1 MLHNPLGEKFNI
13 PQKISKRTKLRKP
26 WSGRLRGTYSE
37 TLVCISQTHIEKHKC
52 NCFQKY

>member
-1 MLHNPLGEKFNI
+1 MLHNPLGEKFNV
-13 PQKISKRTKLRKP
+13 PQKISKRTKFRKP

-52 NCFQKY
+52 SFQKY